1 MNYLKLKIKESS
13 FTNEDLMNLLNL
25 SRSTY
30 YRKIKE
36 SSFTLKEI
44 KTIRSLIDIEI
55 EKVMEEI

>member
-1 MNYLKLKIKESS
+1 
-13 FTNEDLMNLLNL
+13 MNLLNL